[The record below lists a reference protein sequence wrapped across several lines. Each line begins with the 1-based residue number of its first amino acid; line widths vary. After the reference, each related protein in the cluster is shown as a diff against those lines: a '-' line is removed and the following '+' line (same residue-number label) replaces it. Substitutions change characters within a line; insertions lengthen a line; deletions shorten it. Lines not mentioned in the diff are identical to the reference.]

1 MGDRLRLTLLGCGSS
16 PGTPRITGDWGN
28 CNPANPKN
36 RRMRSAALVDRISA
50 SGAKTTVVIDTGPD
64 FRAQML
70 MADVKRL
77 DAVIYTHPH
86 ADHIHGI
93 DDLRG
98 YVLEQRRLID
108 IYADQPT
115 MERLR
120 AAFGYCFETPPGKF
134 RPDYIDELHHST
146 KYENAPMPFSVFFN
160 DGIAVHGTTELKR
173 LGSPASHGCVRLDPQ
188 NAEVF
193 FRAVADIGM
202 ERTAIIVEK

>member
-1 MGDRLRLTLLGCGSS
+1 MSVRTAL
-16 PGTPRITGDWGN
+16 
-28 CNPANPKN
+28 
-36 RRMRSAALVDRISA
+36 AALSVSAGLLFSA
-50 SGAKTTVVIDTGPD
+50 SAPASANLLFPGPASVYAKVSIADQRMDVVINRGNGKKETYSWKVSTG
-64 FRAQML
+64 R
-70 MADVKRL
+70 K
-77 DAVIYTHPH
+77 
-86 ADHIHGI
+86 G
-93 DDLRG
+93 
-98 YVLEQRRLID
+98 
-108 IYADQPT
+108 
-115 MERLR
+115 
-120 AAFGYCFETPPGKF
+120 FETPPGKF

>member
-1 MGDRLRLTLLGCGSS
+1 MTVRTALAALSVSATLLAAAAAPASANLLF
-16 PGTPRITGDWGN
+16 PG
-28 CNPANPKN
+28 PASVYAKVSIADQ
-36 RRMRSAALVDRISA
+36 RMD
-50 SGAKTTVVIDTGPD
+50 VVINRGNGKKETYTWKVSTG
-64 FRAQML
+64 R
-70 MADVKRL
+70 K
-77 DAVIYTHPH
+77 
-86 ADHIHGI
+86 G
-93 DDLRG
+93 
-98 YVLEQRRLID
+98 
-108 IYADQPT
+108 
-115 MERLR
+115 
-120 AAFGYCFETPPGKF
+120 FETPPGKF

>member
-1 MGDRLRLTLLGCGSS
+1 MTVRTALATLSV
-16 PGTPRITGDWGN
+16 
-28 CNPANPKN
+28 
-36 RRMRSAALVDRISA
+36 SAALLVAAAAPASA
-50 SGAKTTVVIDTGPD
+50 NLLFPGPASVYAKVSIADQRMDVVINRGNGHKETYTWKVSTG
-64 FRAQML
+64 R
-70 MADVKRL
+70 K
-77 DAVIYTHPH
+77 
-86 ADHIHGI
+86 G
-93 DDLRG
+93 
-98 YVLEQRRLID
+98 
-108 IYADQPT
+108 
-115 MERLR
+115 
-120 AAFGYCFETPPGKF
+120 FETPPGKF

>member
-1 MGDRLRLTLLGCGSS
+1 MSVRTALAALSVSAGLLV
-16 PGTPRITGDWGN
+16 
-28 CNPANPKN
+28 
-36 RRMRSAALVDRISA
+36 SAAVPASA
-50 SGAKTTVVIDTGPD
+50 NLLFPGPASVYAKVSIADQRMDVVINRGNGKKETYSWKVSTG
-64 FRAQML
+64 R
-70 MADVKRL
+70 K
-77 DAVIYTHPH
+77 
-86 ADHIHGI
+86 G
-93 DDLRG
+93 
-98 YVLEQRRLID
+98 
-108 IYADQPT
+108 
-115 MERLR
+115 
-120 AAFGYCFETPPGKF
+120 FETPPGKF

>member
-1 MGDRLRLTLLGCGSS
+1 MTVRTALAALSV
-16 PGTPRITGDWGN
+16 
-28 CNPANPKN
+28 
-36 RRMRSAALVDRISA
+36 SAALLAAAAAPASA
-50 SGAKTTVVIDTGPD
+50 NLLFPGPASVYAKVSIADQRMDVVINRGNGKKETYTWKVSTG
-64 FRAQML
+64 R
-70 MADVKRL
+70 K
-77 DAVIYTHPH
+77 
-86 ADHIHGI
+86 G
-93 DDLRG
+93 
-98 YVLEQRRLID
+98 
-108 IYADQPT
+108 
-115 MERLR
+115 
-120 AAFGYCFETPPGKF
+120 FETPPGKF

>member
-1 MGDRLRLTLLGCGSS
+1 MSVRTALAALSV
-16 PGTPRITGDWGN
+16 
-28 CNPANPKN
+28 
-36 RRMRSAALVDRISA
+36 SAALLVSA
-50 SGAKTTVVIDTGPD
+50 AAPASANLLFPGQASVYAKVSIADQRMDVVINRGNGKKETYTWKVSTG
-64 FRAQML
+64 R
-70 MADVKRL
+70 K
-77 DAVIYTHPH
+77 
-86 ADHIHGI
+86 G
-93 DDLRG
+93 
-98 YVLEQRRLID
+98 
-108 IYADQPT
+108 
-115 MERLR
+115 
-120 AAFGYCFETPPGKF
+120 FETPPGKF

>member
-1 MGDRLRLTLLGCGSS
+1 MTVRTAIAALSV
-16 PGTPRITGDWGN
+16 
-28 CNPANPKN
+28 
-36 RRMRSAALVDRISA
+36 SAALLVAAAAPASA
-50 SGAKTTVVIDTGPD
+50 NLLFPGPASVYAKVSIADQRMDVVINRGNGKKETYTWKVSTG
-64 FRAQML
+64 R
-70 MADVKRL
+70 K
-77 DAVIYTHPH
+77 
-86 ADHIHGI
+86 G
-93 DDLRG
+93 
-98 YVLEQRRLID
+98 
-108 IYADQPT
+108 
-115 MERLR
+115 
-120 AAFGYCFETPPGKF
+120 FETPPGKF